1 MLNRKISYFFAGFL
15 VACLTGVTAYG
26 ESAMSMNDANL
37 RGSLTQSDQ
46 AEPTIAQEAK
56 LWGLTPDDYQ
66 KYLSE
71 MSEGPNNYWWKN
83 IDPPQVLGMNAT
95 TPEEQMKYAK
105 IDVQLDQE
113 RASKELSFQ
122 HAYSKAFN
130 ELYPGALMIQE
141 NQS

>member
-1 MLNRKISYFFAGFL
+1 MLKKNFIFFAFAL
-15 VACLTGVTAYG
+15 SACLTGFTAYG
-26 ESAMSMNDANL
+26 ESAVSMGDANL
-37 RGSLTQSDQ
+37 RGSLEPSDQ
-46 AEPTIAQEAK
+46 AESTIAQDAK
-56 LWGLTPDDYQ
+56 LWGLTSDDYQ
-66 KYLSE
+66 KYLRE
-71 MSEGPNNYWWKN
+71 MSEGPNGYWWKN